1 MGGRCRAALPDAHR
15 ADPAD
20 LARRLPF
27 GTLPALYYANKST
40 GEIMQA
46 KSYAVDESCFG
57 LFAPQPNTPVSDGA
71 CVLQI
76 SIGEAF

>member
-1 MGGRCRAALPDAHR
+1 LTPIGPIRV
-15 ADPAD
+15 D
-20 LARRLPF
+20 LSRRLPF
-27 GTLPALYYANKST
+27 GTLPALYTTNAAGS
-40 GEIMQA
+40 IVRVP
-46 KSYAVDESCFG
+46 SYPVDESCFG